1 MGLYVARRIL
11 QIVPTVLLVTVL
23 VFGLLQVT
31 GGDPIAIMMGPSA
44 TSELIEQVRHELGL
58 DQPSYVRYPR
68 WLGRV
73 IQGDLGKSIRTRRPV
88 ADMILARLPT
98 TLTLA
103 ASATLFSV
111 IVGIASG
118 TYAAVRRGRPG
129 SALIGA
135 LAIVGASVPS
145 YFLALVLMVILG
157 VELRLLPIAAF
168 SVDVL
173 RSPGALANLIMPT
186 VALGAAYA
194 ALLSRTTRASVLE
207 AFQQDYVRT
216 ARAKGLS
223 ERTVTGRHV
232 LANALLPVVTQIT
245 VNAVYLLGGSV
256 FVETI
261 FALPGIGS
269 LLVESIIARDLPVV
283 QGITL
288 VVGLLFVV
296 ANIVTDLAYSVLDPR
311 IRHA

>member
-1 MGLYVARRIL
+1 
-11 QIVPTVLLVTVL
+11 VPTVLLVTVL

-44 TSELIEQVRHELGL
+44 TSELIEQVRQELGL

-68 WLGRV
+68 WLGQV

-111 IVGIASG
+111 LVGIASG
-118 TYAAVRRGRPG
+118 TYAAVRRGRAG
-129 SALIGA
+129 SALVGA

-157 VELRLLPIAAF
+157 VELRLVPVAAF

-173 RSPGALANLIMPT
+173 RSPEALANLIMPT
-186 VALGAAYA
+186 VALGAAYT
-194 ALLSRTTRASVLE
+194 ALLSRTTRASVLDVL
-207 AFQQDYVRT
+207 QQEYVRT

-223 ERTVTGRHV
+223 EWTVTGRHV

-296 ANIVTDLAYSVLDPR
+296 ANLVTDLAYSVLDPR